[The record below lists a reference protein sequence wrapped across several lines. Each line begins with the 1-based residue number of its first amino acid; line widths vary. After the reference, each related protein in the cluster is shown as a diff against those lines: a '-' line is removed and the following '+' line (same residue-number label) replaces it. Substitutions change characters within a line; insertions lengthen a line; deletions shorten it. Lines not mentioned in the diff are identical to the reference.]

1 MLLDSAIFSANELW
15 FKWHFLQNI
24 ESLKP
29 IVCICYLT
37 IRGKKKASEPLSR
50 WAKCWPKLEPDFLVE
65 IGKGT
70 KIMKEFVLYPLPK
83 YCIDFYFLLLKLPS
97 VDMECRKSNF
107 LSLMQ
112 STQP

>member
-1 MLLDSAIFSANELW
+1 MALPPKYCEFKTHCMHVLLNNKGE
-15 FKWHFLQNI
+15 KN
-24 ESLKP
+24 
-29 IVCICYLT
+29 
-37 IRGKKKASEPLSR
+37 ASEPLSR

-83 YCIDFYFLLLKLPS
+83 YCTEIFFLLLKLPS

>member
-24 ESLKP
+24 VSLKP
-29 IVCICYLT
+29 IVCMCYLT

-70 KIMKEFVLYPLPK
+70 KIMKRV
-83 YCIDFYFLLLKLPS
+83 CA
-97 VDMECRKSNF
+97 
-107 LSLMQ
+107 LSLTKILHLFLFFTFKITFSRHGM
-112 STQP
+112 SKK